1 MNEAKNLSL
10 KEILIRF
17 KPFYKKYFVFFILS
31 ILGMLLTAGGT
42 AFSAWLIEPVL
53 KFIFLEKDEFLLKI
67 LPFAVILAY
76 LAKSLGLYMQVYFIS
91 FVGLNILKELRQ
103 KMIEHI
109 LKLDMKFFNQFRSG
123 ELLSRS
129 TNDINALQSIVSNII
144 PDFLRESLTSI
155 GLLCVVV
162 YQSPKL
168 AFLALVVVPCVLY
181 PLRLFM
187 KKLKKLGKKSQE
199 KNADL
204 LSRLNEIFKN
214 IELIKANTSTKLE
227 SEKFKKE
234 NDELCKLSIKSV
246 KVDALISPLMEMM
259 GAVGVAGVIFIGG
272 LEVINGEFDIAKF
285 FSFLAALFMAYTPLK
300 RLSSL
305 YGKLQIAIVA
315 SERTFYL
322 LDLKP
327 EIKSGDK
334 ECKGIENIEFKDVKF
349 AYEGKKEVLKGV
361 SFAFKKWQM
370 FALAGSSGGGKSS
383 IISFLMHFYDKN
395 AGEILINGV
404 DISEYNT
411 QSLRHKIGLV
421 TQNIYLFN
429 DTIANNIA
437 YSEELNKERVKKALI
452 KANALEFVEQMGGIN
467 AEILEHGKNLSG
479 GQKQRIAIARAL
491 YKEPDLLIFDEA
503 TSALD
508 NESERAIIK
517 TIESLKKDRL
527 VLVIAHRLSTI
538 ENADLIA
545 VIDKGEIVGLGDDKE
560 LLQTCEL
567 YKKFKLK
574 SLH

>member
-144 PDFLRESLTSI
+144 PDFLRESLTLI

-361 SFAFKKWQM
+361 SFAFKKGQM

-383 IISFLMHFYDKN
+383 IISLLMHFYDKN

>member
-1 MNEAKNLSL
+1 
-10 KEILIRF
+10 
-17 KPFYKKYFVFFILS
+17 
-31 ILGMLLTAGGT
+31 
-42 AFSAWLIEPVL
+42 
-53 KFIFLEKDEFLLKI
+53 
-67 LPFAVILAY
+67 
-76 LAKSLGLYMQVYFIS
+76 
-91 FVGLNILKELRQ
+91 
-103 KMIEHI
+103 MIEHI

-144 PDFLRESLTSI
+144 PDFLRESLTLI

-361 SFAFKKWQM
+361 SFAFKKGQM

-383 IISFLMHFYDKN
+383 IISLLMHFYDKN